1 MFKKIYKDRQSIFVE
16 NLEEVLSDT
25 TSLSNKFDEY
35 VLKCIGVGYM
45 MMAFESHPEIQEK
58 LTEDDLDNLIY
69 SIGCHMED
77 VSTREG
83 FYVKQRHFDVEDIR
97 LLAECVYSA
106 KFIAEGQA
114 KRLVDVVCDFVS
126 QEQAEKIK
134 HNAC

>member
-1 MFKKIYKDRQSIFVE
+1 MRRWNTYKNIYKEHQSIFVK

-45 MMAFESHPEIQEK
+45 MMAFEAHPEIQEK

-77 VSTREG
+77 VPTREAI
-83 FYVKQRHFDVEDIR
+83 FE
-97 LLAECVYSA
+97 SA
-106 KFIAEGQA
+106 KYNLDI
-114 KRLVDVVCDFVS
+114 
-126 QEQAEKIK
+126 
-134 HNAC
+134 